1 MKNYKFGLIK
11 NISGFGIMA
20 VYFLLAYHV
29 IWKLDLMQG
38 LDIVMRYKAAAV
50 ICVLYCLVF
59 YVFLRFLEGLS
70 IGKRRIL
77 DLIFGFFFS
86 SVCVNIISAVICCIF
101 VPFSPLFMIGIV
113 LLMVV
118 TESVIGFCWIMGCHR
133 VYEKFQFRKEAIFV
147 YGSRE
152 DEGEYVRVN
161 NTINKYFKISR
172 SLDYLVGIDRTL
184 EVIQESSVVFL
195 GDIPVEY
202 RNAILKFCMKRKI
215 ECYSIPKISD
225 IYIQNAKVMQLND
238 KLLLRYPPLG
248 IYDGRNIIKRGMD
261 IVGAILMLVC
271 FSPVMLV
278 IAILI
283 KAEDGGGVLYKQ
295 ERVTT
300 DGEPFVMYK
309 FRSMRDDAEKDG
321 ARLARKNDDRITRVG
336 RVIRNLHFD
345 ELPQLINVLR
355 GEMSLV
361 GPRPERQEFIDEY
374 KERIPEF
381 PERLKVK
388 AGLTGYAQ
396 VYGRYNTEPE
406 DKIKYDLYYIYN
418 YSFWLDV
425 KLLILTVRILF
436 QKENTEGVDED
447 QRSALKEK
455 QAFIQEST
463 LKEK

>member
-1 MKNYKFGLIK
+1 MKNYKFGFIK
-11 NISGFGIMA
+11 NISGFCIMA
-20 VYFLLAYHV
+20 AYFCLAYYMV
-29 IWKLDLMQG
+29 WKLDLMQG
-38 LDIVMRYKAAAV
+38 LDIVMRYKAVAV
-50 ICVLYCLVF
+50 VCVLYCIVF
-59 YVFLRFLEGLS
+59 YAFLQFLEGLS
-70 IGKRRIL
+70 VGKRRIL

-86 SVCVNIISAVICCIF
+86 SLCVNVIAAIICCIF
-101 VPFSPLFMIGIV
+101 VAFPVGFMIGIV
-113 LLMVV
+113 LIMVLV
-118 TESVIGFCWIMGCHR
+118 ESIIGFCWIMGCHR
-133 VYEKFQFRKEAIFV
+133 VYEKLQFRKEAIFI

-172 SLDYLVGIDRTL
+172 SLDYLIGIDRTL

-202 RNAILKFCMKRKI
+202 RNVILKFCMKRKI
-215 ECYSIPKISD
+215 ECYCIPKISD
-225 IYIQNAKVMQLND
+225 IYIQNSKVMQLND

-248 IYDGRNIIKRGMD
+248 IHDAGSIIKRSMD
-261 IVGAILMLVC
+261 IVCALLMIVC
-271 FSPVMLV
+271 FSPIMLV

-283 KAEDGGGVLYKQ
+283 KAEDGGRILYRQ
-295 ERVTT
+295 ERVTL
-300 DGEPFVMYK
+300 DGQPFVMYK
-309 FRSMRDDAEKDG
+309 FRSMHDDAEKDG
-321 ARLARKNDDRITRVG
+321 ARLARKNDDRITNVG

-345 ELPQLINVLR
+345 ELPQLVNVLR

-361 GPRPERQEFIDEY
+361 GPRPERQEFINEY

-436 QKENTEGVDED
+436 QKENTEGVDEN
-447 QRSALKEK
+447 QRSAWKEK
-455 QAFIQEST
+455 NSNRQG
-463 LKEK
+463 